1 MSEQNIQQINNLEF
15 PRDKIIEC
23 AYIKFHSLP
32 SNTKEVK
39 EVEEV
44 EEVEEVKEV
53 KEAPYKFQLF
63 DDPNIKFGTLT
74 IEMGNTP
81 MLTQPQ
87 VIDNDIDISGSM
99 SNYCLDGQT
108 KIHHAKHVLKNI
120 ATFLASTPNTN
131 ISLAVHGF
139 DNVVDEIFSDTK
151 LTEDNVDKLRTI
163 IDKKLQPRNGTNI
176 YNALEKSKQRIES
189 RHQQNPRQKQI
200 KMLLTDGLA
209 NEGITDYNKMAEQL
223 SEHAST
229 ILIGFGSDHDA
240 VGLQKLAA
248 AQPGGAYYYV
258 DVIEKA
264 GLVFGEIIH
273 GIIYEAL
280 TDVTIEV
287 ENGEIYDFVT
297 NKWSSKLQIH
307 SIVSEAKK
315 TYHLRST
322 TPELLSASITA
333 LSAVHE
339 DEIKYVFEDDLTAM
353 PDLMT
358 LVKEETEEA
367 VEEYS
372 QDYTDLTRYMHR
384 QRTQELLF
392 DIHQISIGGEGIS
405 EGISEIGGQKEIYEN
420 IKKFATYLQN
430 YMEENKLQEDDFY
443 KTLYADIYITKQTFG
458 SARAAMYSGARQV
471 SQGRERSYNITQI
484 DASDQPRQRPRL
496 HRHNHLRRQQAFTFE
511 DDEEDDAPPP
521 ALMMPSLSRTN
532 TSARQ
537 ASLMRQCSAGTTC
550 RDLDEYIVVP
560 NTTPPQLL
568 RNNYINETLPEAK

>member
-1 MSEQNIQQINNLEF
+1 MSEQNNQQINSEF

-32 SNTKEVK
+32 SNTKVEVTK
-39 EVEEV
+39 EEEEEEV
-44 EEVEEVKEV
+44 EEV

-223 SEHAST
+223 SEHAAT

-358 LVKEETEEA
+358 EEA
-367 VEEYS
+367 EEEYS

-392 DIHQISIGGEGIS
+392 DIHQISIGGKGIS
-405 EGISEIGGQKEIYEN
+405 GISEIEGQNEIYEN

-484 DASDQPRQRPRL
+484 DASDIPRFY
-496 HRHNHLRRQQAFTFE
+496 RHNHLRRQQAFTFE
-511 DDEEDDAPPP
+511 DDEDDDVPPP
-521 ALMMPSLSRTN
+521 ALMMPSVSRTN

-550 RDLDEYIVVP
+550 HDLDEYIVVP
-560 NTTPPQLL
+560 AAATTPPQLL
-568 RNNYINETLPEAK
+568 KNNYINETLPEAK